1 MDEEVRDILVGEERQ
16 RLIDFVEQF
25 DLVISDD
32 DSLRDA
38 VNVDRGFPF
47 WRSYLREMFSIHKR
61 HPDLVEE
68 YESVGTKDSI
78 AVAFEALESAMGREH
93 GEAAEYL
100 TKAT

>member
-47 WRSYLREMFSIHKR
+47 WRSYLREMFAIHKR
-61 HPDLVEE
+61 HPAWSRNTRAPGLKTQLRLH
-68 YESVGTKDSI
+68 SRRWSRRWGGGTKAQSNI
-78 AVAFEALESAMGREH
+78 
-93 GEAAEYL
+93 
-100 TKAT
+100 